1 MPEQIGN
8 GGLLGRRV
16 LVVLV
21 LAVRSCRSTGLEAHE
36 LSTTNGER
44 CAVVAAAV
52 VLPPLLLLL
61 PAEGTTNP
69 VIMTL
74 GLVFGLL
81 GLTGGGVEG
90 PGVGFT
96 DDGVGAAA
104 SAAGGGGGGIQ
115 GNGRTEVQRVIS
127 FKADSDDVPATS
139 G

>member
-1 MPEQIGN
+1 MPEQIGK

-16 LVVLV
+16 LVLV
-21 LAVRSCRSTGLEAHE
+21 PVRSCRSTGLEAHE

-44 CAVVAAAV
+44 CAVVVAAV

-69 VIMTL
+69 VIMAL

-81 GLTGGGVEG
+81 GLTSGGGVEG
-90 PGVGFT
+90 PGVGST
-96 DDGVGAAA
+96 DDVGAGGAAA
-104 SAAGGGGGGIQ
+104 SAAGGGIR
-115 GNGRTEVQRVIS
+115 GNGRTELQTVIS
-127 FKADSDDVPATS
+127 FKANSDDVPATS

>member
-1 MPEQIGN
+1 VPEQISK

-16 LVVLV
+16 LVVP
-21 LAVRSCRSTGLEAHE
+21 VRSCRSTGLEVHE

-44 CAVVAAAV
+44 CAAV

-81 GLTGGGVEG
+81 GLNGGGGGVEG